1 MQKSS
6 KGVDKQDIN
15 QKPKDESGR
24 KTQPGYTCRA
34 GDLLATPPTI

>member
-6 KGVDKQDIN
+6 KGVDKQDII
-15 QKPKDESGR
+15 QKPKDESDR
-24 KTQPGYTCRA
+24 KTQPGYTCGV